1 MQTDNNISE
10 KSQVGHM
17 SSEPSPGGYMGNVG
31 TEGQTDS
38 YTLEEALELQRQ
50 RIESA
55 DANPAAGSGA
65 PNLDGGD
72 VILTFI
78 VIGIALGGLAAYF
91 FSGNHVDL
99 QKLKNRFAYYSYL

>member
-1 MQTDNNISE
+1 
-10 KSQVGHM
+10 M